1 MKYVEETLL
10 FVFEHATST
19 SAPRFSENKTAVQI
33 LRQLDQARDDA
44 RKEFVNLLQGMIRDL
59 QKNDNARFDVEASD
73 QSLFV
78 VSLIEVCLCIPRLSM
93 I

>member
-19 SAPRFSENKTAVQI
+19 STPKFSENKTAVQI
-33 LRQLDQARDDA
+33 LHQLDQARDDA
-44 RKEFVNLLQGMIRDL
+44 RKEFVNSLQCMIKDL
-59 QKNDNARFDVEASD
+59 QKNDDVRLDVEASD

-78 VSLIEVCLCIPRLSM
+78 VSLIEVCLYIPRLPM